1 MLTDPV
7 ALGAALGLADAEAA
21 DAVTLSRLLLDYSNA
36 VIGLA
41 GPAASPAAE
50 PVAGPAE
57 PWLVTAGRRVPL
69 RTACADLTRWP
80 AGTRDRARHPGRAD
94 PGG

>member
-41 GPAASPAAE
+41 AGRGP
-50 PVAGPAE
+50 GRRHRRTDRAE
-57 PWLVTAGRRVPL
+57 PWLVTARPPRPAPNRV
-69 RTACADLTRWP
+69 R
-80 AGTRDRARHPGRAD
+80 RAD
-94 PGG
+94 PAGPRAG